1 MLRDEN
7 NIIMQVK
14 KELRRK
20 IVVDGLKY
28 KVDYKVYK
36 IMEQLQNQLANHTL
50 ALYNYIEIF
59 NSTEEP
65 SEMETILY
73 KYCMQLPHA
82 ETIEEEI
89 KNPKEKVIEKA
100 QVDK

>member
-1 MLRDEN
+1 
-7 NIIMQVK
+7 MQVK

-50 ALYNYIEIF
+50 ALDNDIEIF

-89 KNPKEKVIEKA
+89 KNPKEKVIEEA
-100 QVDK
+100 QGDK

>member
-50 ALYNYIEIF
+50 ALF

-89 KNPKEKVIEKA
+89 KNPKEKVIEEA